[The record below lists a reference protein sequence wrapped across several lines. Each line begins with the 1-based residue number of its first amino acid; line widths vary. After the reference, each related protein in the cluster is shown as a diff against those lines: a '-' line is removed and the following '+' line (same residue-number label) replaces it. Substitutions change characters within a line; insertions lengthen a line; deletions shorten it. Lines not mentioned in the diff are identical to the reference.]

1 MNFTGIL
8 GAIEMKRVM
17 GKRGADGSA
26 GTGAGNLGWGGQRF
40 GLTGTGRWWWSGGIG
55 VWW

>member
-17 GKRGADGSA
+17 GQKGADGSA
-26 GTGAGNLGWGGQRF
+26 GTGAGNLGWSGQRF
-40 GLTGTGRWWWSGGIG
+40 WLKGQAGGGGLVG
-55 VWW
+55 